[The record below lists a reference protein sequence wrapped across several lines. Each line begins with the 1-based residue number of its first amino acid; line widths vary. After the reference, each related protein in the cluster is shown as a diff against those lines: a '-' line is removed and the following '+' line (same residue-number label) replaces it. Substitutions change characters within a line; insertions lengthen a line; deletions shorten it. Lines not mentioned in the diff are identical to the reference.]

1 MTNEEW
7 VDGFKIV
14 LFILFVIGVLI
25 LYAHDIKV
33 EHTDCISHGGQ
44 WVHGLNLMARFNTIA
59 SNRLVCEAN
68 SIPADSGRKNDPIY
82 LTARITGFSGF
93 RPSGGNE
100 SHPVRF
106 KTVQN
111 RIGSHKTGSERAN

>member
-1 MTNEEW
+1 
-7 VDGFKIV
+7 
-14 LFILFVIGVLI
+14 
-25 LYAHDIKV
+25 
-33 EHTDCISHGGQ
+33 
-44 WVHGLNLMARFNTIA
+44 MARLNTIA
-59 SNRLVCEAN
+59 LSRLVCEAN

-106 KTVQN
+106 EKDALGQIIRDCGVTVAEPSTKVAEPSQN
-111 RIGSHKTGSERAN
+111 WYLGYVERFPNEHYFRTHNHLPGYANHRYYSKWNESH